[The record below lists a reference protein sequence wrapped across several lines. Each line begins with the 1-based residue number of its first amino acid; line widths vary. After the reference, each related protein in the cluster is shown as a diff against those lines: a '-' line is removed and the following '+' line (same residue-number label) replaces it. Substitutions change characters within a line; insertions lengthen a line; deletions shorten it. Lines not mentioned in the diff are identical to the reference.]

1 MIVVQNKP
9 SSTLSTRPPI
19 SSRWW
24 HVLVFRGWYSQCW
37 KCSWKSYRTAG
48 PVSVKS
54 FRSYWEVLGPTNE
67 GQRPES
73 ERHRREALLGGVRG
87 HNPPRK
93 IWGKKWG
100 NLGAIWWLLQ
110 SNHDD
115 VIRWKHFP
123 HYWPFVRGIHRSPV
137 NSPHKGQWRGGLM
150 FSLICAW
157 INGWINNRKAGNLR
171 RRRAHYEIIIM
182 NASQII
188 HFTCIY
194 ICQINNFTNISPS
207 FSTQGEMRSLMIS
220 FYLSLK
226 IFDFFVKLLICMLRN
241 WCSVTVDVLK
251 KNKNLI
257 LKLINC
263 VLFAAIKYEKC
274 WASVTSCVNPSQQW
288 WTIW

>member
-1 MIVVQNKP
+1 M
-9 SSTLSTRPPI
+9 
-19 SSRWW
+19 
-24 HVLVFRGWYSQCW
+24 
-37 KCSWKSYRTAG
+37 
-48 PVSVKS
+48 
-54 FRSYWEVLGPTNE
+54 
-67 GQRPES
+67 
-73 ERHRREALLGGVRG
+73 GG
-87 HNPPRK
+87 
-93 IWGKKWG
+93 KWG
-100 NLGAIWWLLQ
+100 NLGVIWWILQ
-110 SNHDD
+110 LNHDD

-123 HYWPFVRGIHRSPV
+123 RYRPFVWGIHRSPV
-137 NSPHKGQWRGGLM
+137 KSPHKGQWRRALM

-157 INGWINNRKAGNLR
+157 ISSWINKPKAGNLR
-171 RRRAHYEIIIM
+171 RCRAHYEIIIM

-194 ICQINNFTNISPS
+194 ICQINNFINISPS
-207 FSTQGEMRSLMIS
+207 FSTQSKMRSLMIS
-220 FYLSLK
+220 FYLGFK

-274 WASVTSCVNPSQQW
+274 WASVTNCINHSQQW

>member
-37 KCSWKSYRTAG
+37 KFSWKSYRTAG
-48 PVSVKS
+48 PVSVTS

-87 HNPPRK
+87 HNHHTPPPPQENLGEK
-93 IWGKKWG
+93 MGQFGG
-100 NLGAIWWLLQ
+100 NLVNFAIKPWWRHQMETFSALLA
-110 SNHDD
+110 
-115 VIRWKHFP
+115 
-123 HYWPFVRGIHRSPV
+123 
-137 NSPHKGQWRGGLM
+137 L
-150 FSLICAW
+150 C
-157 INGWINNRKAGNLR
+157 AGNF
-171 RRRAHYEIIIM
+171 
-182 NASQII
+182 I

-220 FYLSLK
+220 FYLSFK
-226 IFDFFVKLLICMLRN
+226 IFEFFVKLLICMLRN
-241 WCSVTVDVLK
+241 WCSVTVDV
-251 KNKNLI
+251 
-257 LKLINC
+257 
-263 VLFAAIKYEKC
+263 
-274 WASVTSCVNPSQQW
+274 
-288 WTIW
+288 